1 MATKTKTVKTPQ
13 TSKFEEY
20 EKNVTLLQTLEKT
33 NQGYEIQRYDN
44 GFLLEVGGRD
54 YNDDWISLKLV
65 VNSEAELI
73 DLIKV
78 VHTLPK
84 DR

>member
-1 MATKTKTVKTPQ
+1 MATKTKTKTVNTPQ
-13 TSKFEEY
+13 TSKFEE
-20 EKNVTLLQTLEKT
+20 NVTLLQTLEKT